1 MSLNSFI
8 RVRFAQD
15 ELDRAKKIADR
26 TGLSLSDIVRHS
38 VTDFIEKAEK
48 TGTISFPMVR
58 PFVIAEQVDDPAPVP
73 LQAKPISYPKG
84 PRAKPKK

>member
-15 ELDRAKKIADR
+15 ELDRAKRIADR

-58 PFVIAEQVDDPAPVP
+58 SYVIAEQVDEPAPLPPIV
-73 LQAKPISYPKG
+73 KPISYPKG
-84 PRAKPKK
+84 PRTKPKK